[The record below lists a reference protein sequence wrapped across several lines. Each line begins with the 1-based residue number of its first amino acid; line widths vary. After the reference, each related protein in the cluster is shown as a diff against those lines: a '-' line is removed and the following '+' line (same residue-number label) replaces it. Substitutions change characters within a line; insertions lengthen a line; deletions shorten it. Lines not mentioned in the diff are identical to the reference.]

1 MANTLLWVPKLSCFY
16 MEISTVIAAPNRRRL
31 QTAFSLVEVV
41 IAMALLATVLGALLT
56 SFTTGFFSLQMARE
70 NLRATQVMLEKME
83 TIRLYSWSQINQPG
97 FIEPTF
103 TAYYD
108 PKATNSGLVYSGTL
122 SWSPVPLNVP
132 YANQMTQLT
141 VRVDWRTGRLSR
153 SRTVSTYIAHKGLQN
168 YVF

>member
-1 MANTLLWVPKLSCFY
+1 
-16 MEISTVIAAPNRRRL
+16 MEIASVIAASHRRRS
-31 QTAFSLVEVV
+31 QNAFSLAEVV

-56 SFTTGFFSLQMARE
+56 SFTTGYFSLQMARE
-70 NLRATQVMLEKME
+70 NLRATQVMLERME

-97 FIEPTF
+97 FIAPTF

-108 PKATNSGLVYSGTL
+108 PKSTNSGVVYSGTI
-122 SWSPVPLNVP
+122 SWSPVSLAVP

-153 SRTVSTYIAHKGLQN
+153 SRTVSTYIAHSGLQK

>member
-1 MANTLLWVPKLSCFY
+1 
-16 MEISTVIAAPNRRRL
+16 MEIASAIAAPNRCRR
-31 QTAFSLVEVV
+31 QTGASLVEVV

-70 NLRATQVMLEKME
+70 NLRATQVMREKME

-108 PKATNSGLVYSGTL
+108 PKSTNSGVTYSGTL
-122 SWSPVPLNVP
+122 SWNAVPLVVP

-141 VRVDWRTGRLSR
+141 VRVDWRTGHLAR
-153 SRTVSTYIAHKGLQN
+153 SRTFSTYIAHEGLQK